1 MRFRIRF
8 AQQLVGLFVLLAVA
22 AAVLVVVLMGANQR
36 WFASNYSYRS
46 RFDTARGLSVDM
58 AITFKGFEIGKVT
71 DIELTDDN
79 FVDVTFDVQDTYL
92 DKVTQDSV
100 LQLTSSPIGLGGGLV
115 FHQGARKTAPLPENS
130 FIPSWDSPEG
140 KRLREAGRVS
150 VNREED
156 AVARLLENVN
166 VVLATLDST
175 LTTVDGALAG
185 TEPGPVTDI
194 LLGIDDLVTSL
205 EASTAELGRSVS
217 RSVIGLQTS
226 VSSTLAEIDGVV
238 ANLEQTSAAL
248 ADPSG
253 LVPTLLD
260 PKGSVATLLDD
271 DNRLYESIEATLE
284 SLRKS
289 VSELTSIVAFL
300 NKTTPQISTLLEEG
314 RQTLDTGQDV
324 LEGVKNNPLIRR
336 GVPPAAE
343 QPTTFQSIRDEEF

>member
-1 MRFRIRF
+1 
-8 AQQLVGLFVLLAVA
+8 LVGLFVVLAVT

-46 RFDTARGLSVDM
+46 RFDTARGLAVDM

-71 DIELTDDN
+71 DIELTEDN
-79 FVDVTFDVQDTYL
+79 FVDVIFYVQDTYL
-92 DKVTQDSV
+92 DKVTDDSI

-115 FHQGARKTAPLPENS
+115 FHQGARETPPLPEDS
-130 FIPSWDSPEG
+130 FIPSWGSPEG
-140 KRLREAGRVS
+140 RRLREAGRVA

-175 LTTVDGALAG
+175 LTSVDGALAG
-185 TEPGPVTDI
+185 TAQGPMTDI
-194 LLGIDDLVTSL
+194 LLGINDLVTSL
-205 EASTAELGRSVS
+205 EASTEDLGRSVS
-217 RSVIGLQTS
+217 TS
-226 VSSTLAEIDGVV
+226 VAGLGRSISSTLAEIDAVV

-248 ADPSG
+248 ADPTG
-253 LVPTLLD
+253 IVPTLLD
-260 PKGSVATLLDD
+260 PKGSVATILDD
-271 DNRLYESIEATLE
+271 DNRLFESIEATLA
-284 SLRKS
+284 SLQTS
-289 VSELTSIVAFL
+289 VSELASIVEFL
-300 NKTTPQISTLLEEG
+300 NETTPQISGLLEEG
-314 RQTLDTGQDV
+314 RRTLDTGQDV